1 MIKSGGSRK
10 TMFTKINT
18 LFHYF
23 VGFFSISVTIVL
35 MYLIPSKHRTF
46 RHKWARFQVHML
58 GADIVPS
65 GSVDPEAKLFI
76 VNHRSMLD
84 IIALEAIMPGD
95 PCWVAK
101 QEISDIPWFGRINDV
116 PKMISIDRED
126 KTGLVK
132 LLKESKERID
142 EGRVIMIFP
151 EGTRSKG
158 DQLLKFKAGAK
169 MVAEKHSL
177 KVQPVVVYG
186 TEKVLDTQTHTINPG
201 KVYITFLESFTP
213 ERGSDWLD
221 NSRETMQIEYT
232 RLSSL

>member
-1 MIKSGGSRK
+1 
-10 TMFTKINT
+10 MFSKINT
-18 LFHYF
+18 LLQYF

-46 RHKWARFQVHML
+46 RHRWARFQTRML
-58 GADIVPS
+58 GAKMHMT
-65 GSVDPEAKLFI
+65 GTVDPDAKLFI

-126 KTGLVK
+126 RSGLVK
-132 LLKESKERID
+132 LLKESKERIE

-158 DQLLKFKAGAK
+158 NKLLKFKAGAK
-169 MVAEKHSL
+169 MVAEKHGL

-186 TEKVLDTQTHTINPG
+186 TDQVLDTQTHRINPG
-201 KVYITFLESFTP
+201 DVHITFQDSFTP
-213 ERGSDWLD
+213 ERGSDWLEA
-221 NSRETMQIEYT
+221 SRERMQEEYT
-232 RLSSL
+232 RLASL